1 MERNEDERR
10 IQRGKS
16 RGKETAVLS
25 RVASGQGNR
34 REQPGKQAFVY
45 IRRYFN
51 AATGSRARRLSTGN
65 ASLAARKTRRDEGR
79 DEENEH
85 GAGV

>member
-1 MERNEDERR
+1 MERNDDERR

-34 REQPGKQAFVY
+34 SEQPGKQGFLVY
-45 IRRYFN
+45 TKITISTLQQ
-51 AATGSRARRLSTGN
+51 ARAPIGFQREMHRWLHEK
-65 ASLAARKTRRDEGR
+65 REGMR
-79 DEENEH
+79 
-85 GAGV
+85 